1 MVILIYLLCIWSQH
15 MSFIRKIRRGSR
27 VYFAEVEGVREGRRV
42 RQRLIR
48 YIGTSPDALATKF
61 PLAPKDLSY
70 LALHLANGSLTPEEV
85 FDILDHQ
92 GATFSRDEL
101 AKAGLVFDFGE
112 KNAVLSLFYA
122 RSRRSR
128 AGARSAATASKH
140 TRPGRGRSSRSK
152 GAPR

>member
-1 MVILIYLLCIWSQH
+1 MGTIVK
-15 MSFIRKIRRGSR
+15 RRRGGR
-27 VYFAEVEGVREGRRV
+27 GYYEEVESYRADGKV
-42 RQRLIR
+42 RQRFIR

-92 GATFSRDEL
+92 GARFSRDEL

-128 AGARSAATASKH
+128 AGARSAATASKP